1 MTSKTPATGEVWF
14 GQPLVPGKVPVK
26 KNLFEEV
33 IHATGTLELVPVF
46 PYLDNGAIVPC
57 LSVSLGGVGTQRFQF
72 FHDNVVPEVLLCLA
86 EQHGALKPGQM
97 MVLPNLHG
105 VNNFLKDLQ
114 DESAYLVVLITIRV
128 NHQDEQREGF
138 LIRCEQCNELL
149 YERYQN
155 IKHGPERTY
164 YPEFYALAFYA
175 DAVDEFNASDRICPK
190 CGHVQPPFPAEQVGW
205 RRYAMQVRVAN
216 QARADAERFADQLKE
231 QVVSKRAQ

>member
-1 MTSKTPATGEVWF
+1 MTSKITATDGIWF
-14 GQPLVPGKVPVK
+14 GQPLVPGKVPLK
-26 KNLFEEV
+26 RNLFEEV

-57 LSVSLGGVGTQRFQF
+57 LSVSMGGTNAQRFQF

-86 EQHGALKPGQM
+86 EQQGALKAGQM

-114 DESAYLVVLITIRV
+114 DESAYLVVLITVRM

-149 YERYQN
+149 YQRYQN
-155 IKHGPERTY
+155 IKHGAERPY

-175 DAVDEFNASDRICPK
+175 DVVDEFNASDRVCPK
-190 CGHVQPPFPAEQVGW
+190 CGHVQPPFPAEQMGW
-205 RRYAMQVRVAN
+205 RRYAMQIQVAN
-216 QARADAERFADQLKE
+216 RAREDAERCAGQLRE
-231 QVVSKRAQ
+231 QVTG

>member
-1 MTSKTPATGEVWF
+1 MTSKTTVPGEVWF
-14 GQPLVPGKVPVK
+14 GQSLVPGKTPLK

-57 LSVSLGGVGTQRFQF
+57 LSVSLGKAGTQRFQF

-86 EQHGALKPGQM
+86 EKQGALKAGQM

-114 DESAYLVVLITIRV
+114 NGSAYFVVLITIRM

-149 YERYQN
+149 YQRYQN
-155 IKHGPERTY
+155 IKRGPERPY

-190 CGHVQPPFPAEQVGW
+190 CGHVQPPFPVDQMGW

-216 QARADAERFADQLKE
+216 QAREEAERLAGQLKE
-231 QVVSKRAQ
+231 QVTNGLSR

>member
-1 MTSKTPATGEVWF
+1 MTANTTATGEVWF
-14 GQPLVPGKVPVK
+14 GQPLVPGKAPVK

-57 LSVSLGGVGTQRFQF
+57 LSVSLGGKSTQRFQF
-72 FHDNVVPEVLLCLA
+72 FHDNVVPEVALCLA
-86 EQHGALKPGQM
+86 EQHGALKVGQI

-105 VNNFLKDLQ
+105 VNNFLKDVQ
-114 DESAYLVVLITIRV
+114 DQSAYLVVLITIRV
-128 NHQDEQREGF
+128 NDQDDQREGF

-149 YERYQN
+149 YQRYQN
-155 IKHGPERTY
+155 IKDGPARSY

-175 DAVDEFNASDRICPK
+175 DAVEEFNASDRTCAK
-190 CGHVQPPFPAEQVGW
+190 CGHVQPPFPVDQMGW

-216 QARADAERFADQLKE
+216 RAREDAERFAGQLKE
-231 QVVSKRAQ
+231 HIGK